1 MGCFGMVDPRVYWL
15 WLQGCLGPGS
25 PVPLWV
31 LENFP
36 GGAEG
41 FFQGGP
47 KVWSTLP
54 ALSWKDFGA
63 LGSFSLPEAEERLA
77 KALDAGWQVV
87 TLGEAAYP
95 KPLAQIYNPPAAL
108 YVQGRLP
115 DFSDLPAVAVAG
127 SRRPLSQSVTAA
139 LHFGTQLAES
149 GMIVVG
155 GVAPGIDARAMGCA
169 IEKSDKVVCVLPVD
183 LDSPYP
189 VDTQELRQRI
199 LRRGGALVTEHF
211 SWPKPVQG
219 SFHLRNR
226 LITGLCF
233 GVVLIQAAM
242 RSGTI
247 MYANL
252 AAGQGRDVFVYPGPA
267 GAAEY
272 QGSRMLIAEGAAQ
285 VFNGQD
291 VLAQC
296 PIEFLNRLLEEYTR
310 QAVRESEEEE

>member
-1 MGCFGMVDPRVYWL
+1 MVDSRVYWL

-25 PVPLWV
+25 SVPLQV
-31 LENFP
+31 LEQFP

-41 FFQGGP
+41 LFQGGP
-47 KVWSTLP
+47 KAWASLP
-54 ALSWKDFGA
+54 ELRGKDFQA
-63 LGSFSLPEAEERLA
+63 LGSFSLAEAQERLS
-77 KALDAGWQVV
+77 KALDAGWQVI
-87 TLGEAAYP
+87 TLEDAAYP
-95 KPLAQIYNPPAAL
+95 RALANIYNPPPVL

-115 DFSDLPAVAVAG
+115 DFSTLPAVAVAG
-127 SRRPLSQSVTAA
+127 SRRPLSQSVAA
-139 LHFGTQLAES
+139 ARHFGIQLAES

-155 GVAPGIDARAMGCA
+155 GVAPGIDARVMESA
-169 IEKSDKVVCVLPVD
+169 IETSDKVVCVLPVD
-183 LDSPYP
+183 LDSSYP

-211 SWPKPVQG
+211 SWPKPVHG

-226 LITGLCF
+226 LITGLSF

-252 AAGQGRDVFVYPGPA
+252 ASEQGRDVFVYPGPA

-272 QGSRMLIAEGAAQ
+272 QGSQALLDEGAFQ
-285 VFNGQD
+285 VWNAQD
-291 VLAQC
+291 VLVQC
-296 PIEFLNRLLEEYTR
+296 PIEYLNQLLEEYTR
-310 QAVRESEEEE
+310 QAVSASKEEA